1 MTKRHLRERL
11 LLVGTLLISML
22 LGSIPLAGIGWI
34 IVTRTITTVDGLFMS
49 LIQLT
54 LSGIFFLN
62 AFLELRDRGFLAF
75 LQKKKAGPPKEPP
88 VSKAG

>member
-1 MTKRHLRERL
+1 MTKRHQWERL
-11 LLVGTLLISML
+11 LLAGTLLFSVV

-34 IVTRTITTVDGLFMS
+34 ILTRTITTVDGLFMS
-49 LIQLT
+49 LILLT

-62 AFLELRDRGFLAF
+62 AFLELRDRGSLAF

-88 VSKAG
+88 ASKAG

>member
-1 MTKRHLRERL
+1 MTKWHQRERL
-11 LLVGTLLISML
+11 LLAATLLISIL

-49 LIQLT
+49 LILLT

-62 AFLELRDRGFLAF
+62 VFLELRDRGFMAL

-88 VSKAG
+88 ASNVG

>member
-11 LLVGTLLISML
+11 LLAGTLLISIL

-49 LIQLT
+49 LILLT

-62 AFLELRDRGFLAF
+62 AFLELRDRGSLAF
-75 LQKKKAGPPKEPP
+75 LQKKKAAPSKEPP
-88 VSKAG
+88 ASKAG